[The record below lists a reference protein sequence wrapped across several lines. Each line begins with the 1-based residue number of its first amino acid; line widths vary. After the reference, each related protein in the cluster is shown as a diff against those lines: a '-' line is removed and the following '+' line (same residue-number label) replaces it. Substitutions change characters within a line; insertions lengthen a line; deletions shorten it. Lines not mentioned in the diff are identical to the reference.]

1 MYANTDF
8 WKWVEANLK
17 ADPTALRLKYHNKSP
32 GDFDIDAAVRQ
43 VECRQ
48 RFGKKLNTTL
58 AANPHFLFPT
68 ELSGEQCTSDALAS
82 WHASLIPAGSTM
94 VDLTAGLGIDAIH
107 CAKMCTKVVAVERNS
122 IVAQVLSLNAPE
134 IEVHCDDCRDFVK
147 NHTGDKFDVAFIDP
161 ARRAADGS
169 RLYDM
174 ADCEPDVLKMLSDIK
189 RIANHLIIK
198 LSPMLD
204 INRTLSSLPS
214 AHRITALG
222 TTTECKELV
231 IEIDFTS
238 AKPSS
243 GSGIRAVTIGKSGFS
258 FTQAE
263 EVRTEATYSEPEA
276 GMWLYEP
283 YPAVMKAGCY
293 NLLCRHFDVQAVAP
307 NTHIYLS
314 GKPVNNFP
322 GTEWKIIE
330 VLPFASKHIKR
341 LARRY
346 PRIDI
351 ATRNFPMPAAT
362 LMQRLKVRQGSE
374 FRLMALTSRTGE
386 ALLIISAKG
395 TFSQSISCK

>member
-1 MYANTDF
+1 MYTDSDF
-8 WKWVEANLK
+8 WKWIETNIK
-17 ADPTALRLKYHNKSP
+17 ADPKALRLKYHNKSP
-32 GDFDIDAAVRQ
+32 GDFDIDAAIRQ

-48 RFGKKLNTTL
+48 RFGKKLAGTL

-82 WHASLIPAGSTM
+82 WHAGLIAAGSLM

-107 CAKMCTKVVAVERNS
+107 CAKVCAKVVAVERNS
-122 IVAQVLSLNAPE
+122 LVAQTLSLNAPD

-147 NHTGDKFDVAFIDP
+147 KYTGEKFDVAFIDP

-169 RLYDM
+169 RLYDI
-174 ADCEPDVLKMLSDIK
+174 ADCEPDVLKMLPDIE
-189 RIANHLIIK
+189 RIANRLMIK

-204 INRTLSSLPS
+204 ISRTLASLPS

-222 TTTECKELV
+222 TPTECKELV
-231 IEIDFTS
+231 VEIDFTS
-238 AKPSS
+238 AKPFET
-243 GSGIRAVTIGKSGFS
+243 IIHAATIGKNGFS

-263 EVRTEATYSEPEA
+263 EARAKAAYVAPEA
-276 GMWLYEP
+276 SMWLYEP

-293 NLLCRHFDVQAVAP
+293 NLLCQHFDVQAVAP

-314 GKPVNNFP
+314 SNPVTDFP
-322 GTEWKIIE
+322 GTEWKIVE

-341 LARRY
+341 LASRY
-346 PRIDI
+346 PRIDV

-362 LMQRLKVRQGSE
+362 LTQKLKVRQGTG
-374 FRLMALTSRTGE
+374 FRLIALTSHSG
-386 ALLIISAKG
+386 APLMIIVAG
-395 TFSQSISCK
+395 AGGVLM